1 MNNLAD
7 RAGHDLALI
16 REKGPLVHNITNYVV
31 MDFTANVLLSMGAA
45 PVMAHAE
52 EEVEEMVELAGSL
65 VLNIGTLSNSWI
77 KSMHR
82 AGRRAAELGK
92 PVILDPVGSGATRL
106 RTEAACSLIERVGV
120 SVIRG
125 NASEV
130 LSLERGGSTTRGV
143 DSVHGVDDA
152 AEAASRLAAR
162 LGVTLA
168 ITGPVDLVTNGE
180 RTVRIQ
186 NGHPLMGRITGT
198 GCAATAVSAAFL
210 AVDTD
215 TVSAVSSA
223 LGFMGLAG
231 ERAGVDATAPGSFR
245 TAFIDALY
253 TLDPGDLSGG
263 FRFKEG

>member
-1 MNNLAD
+1 MKNLAEN
-7 RAGHDLALI
+7 AGRDLSLI
-16 REKGPLVHNITNYVV
+16 REQGPLIHNITNYVV
-31 MDFTANVLLSMGAA
+31 MDFTANVLLSLGAA

-52 EEVEEMVELAGSL
+52 EEVEEMAELAGAL
-65 VLNIGTLSNSWI
+65 VLNIGTLSDAWI

-82 AGRRAAELGK
+82 AGRRAVELGK
-92 PVILDPVGSGATRL
+92 PVILDPVGSGATSL
-106 RTEAACSLIERVGV
+106 RTETARSLIDRIGV

-130 LSLERGGSTTRGV
+130 LSLAKEGATTRGV

-152 AEAASRLAAR
+152 ADSAVRLASE

-168 ITGPVDLVTNGE
+168 ITGPVDLVTDGN
-180 RTVRIQ
+180 RTMRIH

-198 GCAATAVSAAFL
+198 GCAATAVTAAFM
-210 AVDTD
+210 AVDSD
-215 TVSAVSSA
+215 MVSAVSSA

-231 ERAGVDATAPGSFR
+231 ERAGVAATAPGSFR

-253 TLDPGDLSGG
+253 SITPGELSAGI
-263 FRFKEG
+263 RFEAG